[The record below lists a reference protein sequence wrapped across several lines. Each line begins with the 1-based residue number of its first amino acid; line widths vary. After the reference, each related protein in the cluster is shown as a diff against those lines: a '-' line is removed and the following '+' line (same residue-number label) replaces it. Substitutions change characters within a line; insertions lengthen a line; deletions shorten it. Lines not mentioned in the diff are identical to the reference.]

1 MERAQMFL
9 TVLHKILSEENL
21 TINKEIKQSVKNQHH
36 LVSNMSSV
44 GDDKV
49 TKDTLN
55 VCIVLL
61 RGLCVMCSSATWGQK
76 EVTHCFLQNI
86 DALLINT

>member
-1 MERAQMFL
+1 MKR
-9 TVLHKILSEENL
+9 
-21 TINKEIKQSVKNQHH
+21 SVKNQHH
-36 LVSNMSSV
+36 LTSDMSSV

-61 RGLCVMCSSATWGQK
+61 RGLCVVQCYMGTKRGDS
-76 EVTHCFLQNI
+76 
-86 DALLINT
+86 LLSREHRRPPV

>member
-1 MERAQMFL
+1 MKR
-9 TVLHKILSEENL
+9 
-21 TINKEIKQSVKNQHH
+21 SVKNQHH
-36 LVSNMSSV
+36 LMSDMSSV

-61 RGLCVMCSSATWGQK
+61 RGLCVVQ
-76 EVTHCFLQNI
+76 
-86 DALLINT
+86 

>member
-9 TVLHKILSEENL
+9 TVLHKNLSEENV
-21 TINKEIKQSVKNQHH
+21 TINKEIKQSLKNQHH

-61 RGLCVMCSSATWGQK
+61 RGLCVMCCSATWGQK
-76 EVTHCFLQNI
+76 EMTHSRRPPV
-86 DALLINT
+86 